1 MKKNVALLLLLIS
14 IQGVFAQ
21 QAILPE
27 VPKKL
32 EFAGITIKLDAD
44 AQKLVQKE
52 VNSLLT
58 PENKYLLDKLERIQW
73 YFPIIENI
81 LEEEEVPE
89 DFKYVAVAESS
100 LLPDAISTS
109 NAVGFWQMKPTTAQE
124 VGLRV
129 DKDIDERKNIYAS
142 TRAAALY
149 IKRNNLI
156 YKNWI
161 SSLFSYSLGATG
173 VSKIVPSQWSYANE
187 VAFDAQTDRYL
198 IKAIAHRIA
207 FEYRINRLKES
218 RFSFVEYKK
227 TKGKT
232 LNDIASMVNIDVNE
246 LKKYNSWLLT
256 STIPTDKDYSVAILV
271 PAENLEDVQ
280 SKLNRQNELATSDAA
295 FPILKRVTVVTASEE
310 EPIFYEINGKKGIL
324 AKPGDD
330 VASLARSGKMK
341 IADFLRYND
350 MTDKDLVEEGKIY
363 YLKKKDRKGPV
374 PHHVVLT
381 GQTMWQISQMYGI
394 RMKNLLRLNRMNT
407 VQRIQKGRVV
417 YLQKKRP
424 KDQPIEYLN
433 GKDSEELEKVPM
445 KEQYDGKEEKVLV
458 KDARQPETTKTP
470 TKPTTK
476 PTIPE
481 SVIVEESPKKPTR
494 PVREEDDIIVISDKD
509 EVTPTE
515 TKKSPVDPTPPAAVK
530 STPVNPTPTTVKTAT
545 PPAPKTTASSSGL
558 HTVDVGQTLYSI
570 ARQYNISIKDLA
582 EWNNI
587 TTSERVKV
595 GQNLIVKQSK
605 GNTTAA
611 VVEPK
616 TSKPVTSSTSH
627 VVQKGETLY
636 SISKRYGVTTK
647 QIQEWNSMNDQN
659 VKLGQKLII
668 KK

>member
-14 IQGVFAQ
+14 IQEVFAQ

-32 EFAGITIKLDAD
+32 EFAGITVKLDAD

-58 PENKYLLDKLERIQW
+58 PENKYLIDKLERIQW
-73 YFPIIENI
+73 YFPIIESI

-129 DKDIDERKNIYAS
+129 DKEIDERKNIYAS
-142 TRAAALY
+142 TRGAALY
-149 IKRNNLI
+149 LKRNNLI

-173 VSKIVPSQWSYANE
+173 ISKIVPSKWSYANE
-187 VAFDAQTDRYL
+187 VDFDAQTDRYL
-198 IKAIAHRIA
+198 LKAIAHRIA
-207 FEYRINRLKES
+207 FEYRINRLRES

-227 TKGKT
+227 TKGKA
-232 LNDIASMVNIDVNE
+232 LSDIAAMTNADINE

-256 STIPTDKDYSVAILV
+256 STIPNDKEYSVAILV
-271 PAENLEDVQ
+271 PAENLQDIQ

-324 AKPGDD
+324 AKAGDD
-330 VASLARSGKMK
+330 IASLAKSGKMK
-341 IADFLRYND
+341 IVDFLRYND
-350 MTDKDLVEEGKIY
+350 MTDKEMVEEGNIY
-363 YLKKKDRKGPV
+363 YLKKKDSKGPV

-407 VQRIQKGRVV
+407 VQKIQKGRVV

-433 GKDSEELEKVPM
+433 GKDSEELEKVPI
-445 KEQYDGKEEKVLV
+445 KESGSEEKVLV
-458 KDARQPETTKTP
+458 KDARQPETTEKP
-470 TKPTTK
+470 AKPTPK

-481 SVIVEESPKKPTR
+481 RVIVEESSNKPSR
-494 PVREEDDIIVISDKD
+494 PQREEDDIIVISDRD
-509 EVTPTE
+509 DVTPSE
-515 TKKSPVDPTPPAAVK
+515 AKKAPVNPTPPASVK
-530 STPVNPTPTTVKTAT
+530 STPVNPTPTTVKTPPVT
-545 PPAPKTTASSSGL
+545 TTPAPTSSSGT

-570 ARQYNISIKDLA
+570 ARQYNVSVQDLA

-587 TTSERVKV
+587 KTSERVKI
-595 GQNLIVKQSK
+595 GQTLVVKQQKNS
-605 GNTTAA
+605 TPAA
-611 VVEPK
+611 VIEPK
-616 TSKPVTSSTSH
+616 TAPKSSATSH
-627 VVQKGETLY
+627 VVQKSETLY

-647 QIQEWNSMNDQN
+647 QIQDWNGMTDQN
-659 VKLGQKLII
+659 IKLGQKLII